1 MFQYRL
7 SDRNTKMNNMLAPPG
22 SFLCVSYPVCCCD
35 KIPQPRQLVEEEL
48 AGACGSGLSMYD
60 RNGGM
65 AAGSWSRKQR
75 V

>member
-7 SDRNTKMNNMLAPPG
+7 SDHNTKINNRLDPPG

-35 KIPQPRQLVEEEL
+35 RIPQPRQLAEEL
-48 AGACGSGLSMYD
+48 AGACASGLSMYD
-60 RNGGM
+60 RSGGK
-65 AAGSWSRKQR
+65 AAGSRSRKQR